1 LCSKTKRNT
10 HVKLNINKMSKMK
23 LNFATRVNAVISAKS
38 DNNQFN
44 AERAKVQAMVNANP
58 VRIDRSVFQKT
69 DVERA
74 ELASAKLRW
83 KRSLK

>member
-1 LCSKTKRNT
+1 
-10 HVKLNINKMSKMK
+10 MSKLK
-23 LNFATRVNAVISAKS
+23 VNFATRVNSIISAKS

-44 AERAKVQAMVNANP
+44 AERARVQASVNANP
-58 VRIDRSVFQKT
+58 VIIDRSVFQKT